1 MHLNQDALRFR
12 SGYGIIGWTK
22 IWTCAMVGARFPL
35 DSARGSH
42 PARIRVWIK
51 IDLFRMERHLCF
63 ARGSHPARIR
73 GWTKIDLFRWSG
85 ISASL
90 NIRRDPAQDY
100 WIGIWLLKFGRE
112 YSHTNRQKTIKP
124 QLPDLRK

>member
-1 MHLNQDALRFR
+1 RLDFDSPSTPL
-12 SGYGIIGWTK
+12 
-22 IWTCAMVGARFPL
+22 GARIQRGLKDGPRSIPL
-35 DSARGSH
+35 
-42 PARIRVWIK
+42 V
-51 IDLFRMERHLCF
+51 ERHLDS